1 MEEVLANERVHNS
14 ISNASLGLLM
24 CDIDDFKKVNDSY
37 GHSFGDQVLKETV
50 LRMSTALRLTDQIGR
65 WGGEEFLIMLPGTDI
80 NGAEHA
86 ADKVLKGITE
96 SPYEIEGKSLYL
108 SITIGVSVLN
118 NTETLQNCI
127 KRADEAMYT
136 GKLGGKN
143 RVVARNR

>member
-1 MEEVLANERVHNS
+1 
-14 ISNASLGLLM
+14 
-24 CDIDDFKKVNDSY
+24 
-37 GHSFGDQVLKETV
+37 
-50 LRMSTALRLTDQIGR
+50 
-65 WGGEEFLIMLPGTDI
+65 MLPGTDI
-80 NGAEHA
+80 NGAERA